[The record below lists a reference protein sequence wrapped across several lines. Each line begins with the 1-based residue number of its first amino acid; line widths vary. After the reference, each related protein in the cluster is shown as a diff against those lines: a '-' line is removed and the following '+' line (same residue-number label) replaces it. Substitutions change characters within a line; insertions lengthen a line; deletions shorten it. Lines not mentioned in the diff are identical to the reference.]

1 MQVEFALRCC
11 DFNRPTRLGNSPV
24 LPVDTSPRAC
34 YIRCMAVPS
43 YQTFDL
49 LIEASANGYRTRVL
63 NSPAGQAS
71 TQFTLPFTASELD
84 SFLARVG
91 RRAPIAG
98 TALKPEDL
106 VKQFGGRLFDAVFT
120 GEVLTSYRR
129 SLDAAARAKQGLRV
143 RLRLND
149 VPALADLPWEY
160 LYDASRQDFLALS
173 KHTPIVRY
181 IEMPEPVAP
190 LGAPTPLNLLAVL
203 ASPSDYDTLDVEGE
217 WTRMKDALN
226 GLVSQGKVM
235 LTRVEP
241 PTLDALLD
249 CLRKND
255 YHVLHFIGH
264 GEFSKTSQQGALIFQ
279 DDSGKGNAVSD
290 ERVATLLQDANTLR
304 VVLLNACEGARTS
317 ASNPFAGVAPRLVQQ
332 GIPAVVAMQFPISDP
347 AAVRFST
354 EFYRTLADRYP
365 VDAAINEARRAIYFS
380 GDVLEWGTPV
390 LFMRAE
396 DGMVFGKEE
405 EMSEEA
411 AGRRQEAESTRHGGI
426 TISGTAQ
433 VSAGRDFVSGDR
445 NVQGDEYDV
454 EGDIN
459 TVTIGAGATVGQVA
473 AGHHITQTQ
482 GGGSQTDT
490 ADLAQKLMEVR
501 RALHDAQAQLD
512 ASKIALADFQLQLLE
527 TELTKT
533 GSAPSGATIMTAA
546 DGLLAN
552 APMLNALLGALFHT
566 TAAQRILQQT
576 GASDWAKKRFG

>member
-1 MQVEFALRCC
+1 
-11 DFNRPTRLGNSPV
+11 
-24 LPVDTSPRAC
+24 
-34 YIRCMAVPS
+34 MAVPS

-49 LIEASANGYRTRVL
+49 LIQVSGTGYRARVL

-71 TQFTLPFTASELD
+71 TSFVLPFTSSELD

-91 RRAPIAG
+91 RRAPMTG

-106 VKQFGGRLFDAVFT
+106 VKQFGGRLFDAVFS

-129 SLDAAARAKQGLRV
+129 SLDAAARAEQGLRI

-149 VPALADLPWEY
+149 VPELADLPWEY

-173 KHTPIVRY
+173 KQTPIVRY
-181 IEMPEPVAP
+181 LEMPEPVAP
-190 LGAPTPLNLLAVL
+190 LGAPTLLNLLAVL
-203 ASPSDYDTLDVEGE
+203 SSPRDYDTLDVEGE
-217 WTRMKDALN
+217 WTRMKDALS
-226 GLVSQGKVM
+226 GLVAQGKVT

-249 CLRKND
+249 CLRKSD

-264 GEFSKTSQQGALIFQ
+264 GEFNKATQQGTLIFQ
-279 DDSGKGNAVSD
+279 DDSGKGHVVSD
-290 ERVATLLQDANTLR
+290 DRVATLLQDANTLR

-332 GIPAVVAMQFPISDP
+332 GIPAVVALQFPISDP

-365 VDAAINEARRAIYFS
+365 VDAALNEARRAIYFS

-405 EMSEEA
+405 AMGESSSREERGQPE
-411 AGRRQEAESTRHGGI
+411 AGPARDAGSSRHGGI
-426 TISGTAQ
+426 TIAGAAH
-433 VSAGRDFVSGDR
+433 VSAGGDFVSGDK

-473 AGHHITQTQ
+473 AGHHITQMQ
-482 GGGSQTDT
+482 GGSSQTDT
-490 ADLAQKLMEVR
+490 ADLAQKLMEVH

-533 GSAPSGATIMTAA
+533 GTVPSGGTIMTAA

-552 APMLNALLGALFHT
+552 APMLRASLRALFQT
-566 TAAQRILQQT
+566 TGAQRILQQA
-576 GASDWAKKRFG
+576 GASDWVKKRFG